1 MRNFIEIIAEK
12 SLSPAELSMNK
23 HEGKY
28 LQILLK
34 LAEAGPVSVSPE
46 YIEKFGEL
54 VSLTPETVQAIAD
67 VIAIGAKLPTAPMFM
82 LTNGSIVKGAWG
94 ALNKTVEYTGS
105 EKKSYNAGHLSELLM
120 GLAVSAKFF
129 YSGSNITVKQ
139 LITIFNMM
147 RIDAHQGKDNKR
159 TANVQFAMETD
170 VVYTDI
176 KGKADLL
183 TFRGVIPGIS
193 AQEFIK
199 FAQGVQFPS
208 DLNALMASAVRY
220 VNESETVAKSVMQVK
235 NDPNRNTINIVSDG
249 TSDSKLTKAD
259 LVLSIDGK
267 KINLFSLKT
276 YSTPTLGQISGTTFG
291 ALTEWFMTSFNLN
304 IEKYKEHFDPEL
316 SKEKLHENVFKLYD
330 DVIYP
335 KVEKLVEGQKP
346 NKESQIVKQLV
357 RSANLHARGA
367 NLEDVEIVKLD
378 DSVSSGGYKILKFSD
393 SIEDAMR
400 MLDLHSKLIKGPK
413 GRTIQ
418 ILVKPAETLRR
429 GEIWA
434 NLLCQFRSQ
443 LMGGYLRN
451 YYEIGD
457 IMVDLS
463 ELKGVDTGQ
472 AVGVKDPDDSMS
484 ADAIPSRPK
493 RNSVIKHNMIP
504 QVNQVGRE
512 KRA

>member
-1 MRNFIEIIAEK
+1 MRKFIEIIIEK
-12 SLSPAELSMNK
+12 SLSPAELSMSK
-23 HEGKY
+23 HGGKY

-34 LAEAGPVSVSPE
+34 LAEAGPIAVSPE

-54 VSLTPETVQAIAD
+54 VALAPETVQGIAD
-67 VIAIGAKLPTAPMFM
+67 VIAIGAKLPAAPMFV
-82 LTNGSIVKGAWG
+82 LTNGSVVKGAWG

-105 EKKSYNAGHLSELLM
+105 EKKTYNAGHLSELLM

-129 YSGSNITVKQ
+129 YSGSDITVNQ
-139 LITIFNMM
+139 MISMFNMVKV
-147 RIDAHQGKDNKR
+147 DGHQGQDGKQ

-170 VVYTDI
+170 VVYQDI

-199 FAQGVQFPS
+199 FAQGGRFPT
-208 DLNALMASAVRY
+208 DLTALMASAVRY
-220 VNESETVAKSVMQVK
+220 VNESETVSNSIMQVK
-235 NDPNRNTINIVSDG
+235 KDPNRNTINIVSDG
-249 TSDSKLTKAD
+249 TTDSKLTKAD

-378 DSVSSGGYKILKFSD
+378 DSVADGGYKILKFSD
-393 SIEDAMR
+393 SIEDAMQ

-418 ILVKPAETLRR
+418 ILVKPADTLRR

-457 IMVDLS
+457 IMVELS
-463 ELKGVDTGQ
+463 ELKRLDTGR
-472 AVGVKDPDDSMS
+472 AVGIKDPKSSMS
-484 ADAIPSRPK
+484 ADSIPSRPK
-493 RNSVIKHNMIP
+493 RDSKLKHDMVP
-504 QVNQVGRE
+504 QVSQVGRA